1 MKTLKNFFVK
11 NQIFVLTLPLL
22 LLAFLAQA
30 QESEKMQTLFSGKS
44 KITGF
49 GSLINQLTI
58 ANNANVRSFYSIGA
72 EGGALFNH
80 RLYVGLYGLSSVAPN
95 NIGSVENGTVI
106 TNKDL
111 RLIQTGGLVGYKFFP
126 TKVIHLNFNT
136 KIGGAF
142 LVEHTNVYHTNMYRN
157 NNDAQ
162 VSQAFFMVNPTL
174 NIEVNLFAWMQV
186 FVGGG
191 YSFISGNEA
200 FGINPNQDLSA
211 PTIQLGFSFG
221 RF

>member
-1 MKTLKNFFVK
+1 MKTSKNFFVK
-11 NQIFVLTLPLL
+11 NQIFVLTLSLL

-30 QESEKMQTLFSGKS
+30 QENEKIQTLFSGKS

-49 GSLINQLTI
+49 GSVINQLTI

-106 TNKDL
+106 TNKNL

-126 TKVIHLNFNT
+126 TKVIHLNFST

-142 LVEHTNVYHTNMYRN
+142 LVEDTNVYRT

-174 NIEVNLFAWMQV
+174 NVEVNLFAWMQV

-211 PTIQLGFSFG
+211 PTFQLGFSFG